1 MQFLNSCNP
10 DYQPPLYLTL
20 TPELVGD
27 NTSKDAVGDGVVNG
41 LAQLE
46 FDGLSQAED
55 QLYKML
61 VEERRKLARE
71 HGTAPYALCGD
82 QTLRRITS
90 TRPSTR
96 ARLANIDGVNQFFM
110 TTYGDRLLQIIQ
122 RLSQEL
128 GISLDKEPT
137 AESPMPSKL
146 AAIHNNKRLTPAKF
160 EAWKMWQED
169 GLTIQQI
176 ANYPGRA
183 APIKEQTVHEYILEA
198 GREGCSIDWAR
209 LCLEIGLTQE
219 ITKNIQNAVAKV
231 GKEKLKPI
239 KNELSEEVSYSQI
252 KVFLVLQEMGILE
265 VISSSHQQG
274 CKVEESPNGTSKHT
288 EESGVSCQTG
298 EALSNL
304 GSPVENV
311 DYQMKVDSMHDD
323 CSWRKSE
330 DAIETVDTKQ
340 PVADDLTCS
349 NKRQKLDVP
358 RVQQS
363 VAVELTENSVIDW
376 LKNFKT
382 G

>member
-1 MQFLNSCNP
+1 
-10 DYQPPLYLTL
+10 
-20 TPELVGD
+20 
-27 NTSKDAVGDGVVNG
+27 
-41 LAQLE
+41 
-46 FDGLSQAED
+46 
-55 QLYKML
+55 
-61 VEERRKLARE
+61 
-71 HGTAPYALCGD
+71 
-82 QTLRRITS
+82 
-90 TRPSTR
+90 
-96 ARLANIDGVNQFFM
+96 M

-239 KNELSEEVSYSQI
+239 KNELSEEY
-252 KVFLVLQEMGILE
+252 
-265 VISSSHQQG
+265 
-274 CKVEESPNGTSKHT
+274 
-288 EESGVSCQTG
+288 QTG